1 MSPRDQDNPGPDGN
15 LPIRGVRDGDLLP
28 ALVVAD
34 TEGRDFELPQVR
46 LNLQPARLGLS
57 PRYGPSW
64 VERVLALRKHYG
76 DFQLT
81 WFEALLRVADVR
93 ASQIAEPRDSRL
105 PQDLVEV
112 QSVPETQDRDAELR
126 QWIAETLAA
135 AAAEP
140 QAVNPARGKAKNR
153 TEPKPPRTSTK
164 KSSRGARGG
173 AP

>member
-1 MSPRDQDNPGPDGN
+1 M
-15 LPIRGVRDGDLLP
+15 RDGDLLP
-28 ALVVAD
+28 ALVLAD
-34 TEGRDFELPQVR
+34 TEGRDFELPRVR
-46 LNLQPARLGLS
+46 LSLQPARLGLS

-93 ASQIAEPRDSRL
+93 ASQIAEPRDPRL

-112 QSVPETQDRDAELR
+112 QSVPDTEDREADLR
-126 QWIAETLAA
+126 RWVDETLAA
-135 AAAEP
+135 AAAPEP
-140 QAVNPARGKAKNR
+140 QAAKPAGRKARNS
-153 TEPKPPRTSTK
+153 TEPKPPRPSPK
-164 KSSRGARGG
+164 KISRGARGR